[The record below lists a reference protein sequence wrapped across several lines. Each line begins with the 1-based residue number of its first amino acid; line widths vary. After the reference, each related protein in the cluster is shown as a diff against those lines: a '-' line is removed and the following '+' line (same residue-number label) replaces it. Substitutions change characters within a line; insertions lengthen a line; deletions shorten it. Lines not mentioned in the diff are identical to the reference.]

1 MTASS
6 LVLRTRRRSCYQG
19 RGDLHQARA
28 SAAGPTAA
36 EEKHLATLAKPR
48 MVSSQVQLCVY
59 SALHMDH
66 LSRGG
71 SLTTAAPRR
80 SSASSHLR
88 SRSGLGTSGGYR
100 PSLLFSGRCLCYMI

>member
-28 SAAGPTAA
+28 AAPGPTAA
-36 EEKHLATLAKPR
+36 EEKHLATLTTR

-59 SALHMDH
+59 SALDMDH

-71 SLTTAAPRR
+71 SFASATPRR
-80 SSASSHLR
+80 SASPHSR
-88 SRSGLGTSGGYR
+88 SRSGLGTSLKFPGVNIHMQNYGQKR
-100 PSLLFSGRCLCYMI
+100 

>member
-6 LVLRTRRRSCYQG
+6 LVLRTRRRSSYQG
-19 RGDLHQARA
+19 HGDLHQARA
-28 SAAGPTAA
+28 AAA

-71 SLTTAAPRR
+71 SFADPPPRTRGHAPASGPV
-80 SSASSHLR
+80 SSSLELIFICKTMDKIADTSESS
-88 SRSGLGTSGGYR
+88 
-100 PSLLFSGRCLCYMI
+100 